1 MTSWQPIPMSGKAA
15 RTKNQIRAVVESV
28 LAGRDTTDLL
38 DLSLGD
44 PTAFGLT
51 ACPKVVAD
59 AVSAAVADNTSN
71 GYACAAGTAAARAA
85 VGAAASPAAAP
96 ENVFVTSGASGALE
110 LAFAVLLSAGDNVL
124 VPSPGF
130 PLYATLAE
138 SLGAEVRY
146 YGLDSAK
153 GWDPDVASL
162 EALIDGRTKAIVVN
176 SPSNPCGAVHS
187 LKALRAVVAVAAAN
201 RLPIVSDEIYKD
213 LVFEDAENYCSL
225 ADVAVG
231 ACPVLTVD
239 GLAKTFAVPG
249 WRVGWIVLHDSVNA
263 LGDVREGLARL
274 ATLILGASTLAQ
286 AAIPVA
292 LSREPA
298 LRAAVERHTKA
309 LVAGLSAN
317 AAAIAAAVAAAPGL
331 RAVPPKAAMYVL
343 VELGAPLAAR
353 LRDGEA
359 FATALLDEERVFVL
373 PGACFGAPNAVRL
386 VACASAAATTEA
398 AARLAAFA
406 SRHGEAEAREA

>member
-1 MTSWQPIPMSGKAA
+1 MNSWQPIPMSGKAA

-59 AVSAAVADNTSN
+59 AVAAAVADATSN
-71 GYACAAGTAAARAA
+71 GYACAAGTAARAA
-85 VGAAASPAAAP
+85 
-96 ENVFVTSGASGALE
+96 

-153 GWDPDVASL
+153 GWDPDVAGL
-162 EALIDGRTKAIVVN
+162 DALIDGRTKAIVVN

-187 LKALRAVVAVAAAN
+187 LKALRGVVAVAAAN

-213 LVFEDAENYCSL
+213 LVFEDAENSCSL

-231 ACPVLTVD
+231 ACPVLAVD
-239 GLAKTFAVPG
+239 GLAKTSAVPG

-298 LRAAVERHTKA
+298 LRAAVERHTTA
-309 LVAGLSAN
+309 LVSASAN
-317 AAAIAAAVAAAPGL
+317 APRSRCRRAAPGL
-331 RAVPPKAAMYVL
+331 RAAPPKAAMYVL

-353 LRDGEA
+353 LRDGGRRGRA
-359 FATALLDEERVFVL
+359 RGGV
-373 PGACFGAPNAVRL
+373 PCSGACFGAPNAVRL

-406 SRHGEAEAREA
+406 SRHSEAEAGEA

>member
-1 MTSWQPIPMSGKAA
+1 MNSWQPIQMSSKAA

-59 AVSAAVADNTSN
+59 AVAAAVADATSN

-85 VGAAASPAAAP
+85 VGAAPPGGAP
-96 ENVFVTSGASGALE
+96 ERLRDVRRVGALE

-138 SLGAEVRY
+138 SLGAE
-146 YGLDSAK
+146 
-153 GWDPDVASL
+153 
-162 EALIDGRTKAIVVN
+162 AIVVN

-187 LKALRAVVAVAAAN
+187 LKALRGVVAVAAAN

-213 LVFEDAENYCSL
+213 LVFEDAENSCSL

-231 ACPVLTVD
+231 ACPVLAVD

-292 LSREPA
+292 RPCTSR
-298 LRAAVERHTKA
+298 RARAPR
-309 LVAGLSAN
+309 G
-317 AAAIAAAVAAAPGL
+317 AAPRRRGL
-331 RAVPPKAAMYVL
+331 R
-343 VELGAPLAAR
+343 GRAP
-353 LRDGEA
+353 
-359 FATALLDEERVFVL
+359 
-373 PGACFGAPNAVRL
+373 
-386 VACASAAATTEA
+386 
-398 AARLAAFA
+398 
-406 SRHGEAEAREA
+406 